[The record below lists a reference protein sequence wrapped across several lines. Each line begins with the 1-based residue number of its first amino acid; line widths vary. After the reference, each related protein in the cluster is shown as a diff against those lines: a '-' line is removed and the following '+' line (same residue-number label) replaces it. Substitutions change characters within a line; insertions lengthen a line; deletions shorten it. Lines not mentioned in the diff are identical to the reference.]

1 MDLDIEQRINEAIKE
16 LQSVSG
22 EEFDF
27 KRMDPVARMMFVAL
41 LNETQKIKDQINS
54 LDQQIEDRFCTDF
67 IPRDKVEAIPAIA
80 VLNPKF
86 RPQKE
91 LETITIGS
99 GSIFSYKNKES
110 VKKTVLNYIPLFNT
124 LALPFS
130 KLTLLCHN
138 RISFGEEVQTISMGH
153 ANQIWLGISTKA
165 ELKKLCGLPLLI
177 KGTHGVHP
185 KHIYVGPENRELDF
199 VGMNKMEDISMA
211 DPFDSQQASELLFSL
226 MDTWKEGLLNLE
238 DSSII
243 IITDP
248 VENRDLFKP
257 QLFPR
262 EFQQW
267 LENDILD
274 AFHENSIWLRF
285 DFPEGYIV
293 PEQCEIIPNAF
304 PVVNVDLCSLTLSQ
318 SSPIAKLQKQED
330 SFFLRVLETSSSSQ
344 AQGFLKTTDE
354 VVVRDFDAS
363 CYHNGKL
370 YRDIRNL
377 YNHFI
382 DDYYAFTEY
391 NSIKDGE
398 TLRQLRDSFSKIGK
412 STKEDNVKFKFDS
425 GTYVMKNLKCP
436 NASSVTKVNYITTQ
450 GEIGNSPRI
459 GDTMDNK
466 KLPTIMP
473 AIPVVVSAICG
484 ADKASA
490 DERYELLR
498 YYTLTNDRLF
508 SRMDIEA
515 FLRKEIMIHFGKEEF
530 QRIFIKTAIEG
541 MGDKTSLCR
550 GLYIDIEFKDKKN
563 YDKAKSI
570 SLDKTMYQ
578 KILNKSCISM
588 PIMINLIN
596 LEE

>member
-1 MDLDIEQRINEAIKE
+1 MDLDLEQRINEAIKD
-16 LQSVSG
+16 LQSVSA

-27 KRMDPVARMMFVAL
+27 KRMDPVAKMMFVAL
-41 LNETQKIKDQINS
+41 LNETQKINDQINS
-54 LDQQIEDRFCTDF
+54 LDQQIEERFCTDF
-67 IPRDKVEAIPAIA
+67 IPRDKIEAIPAIA

-99 GSIFSYKNKES
+99 GSVFSYKNKES

-124 LALPFS
+124 LALPYS

-138 RISFGEEVQTISMGH
+138 RISFGEETHAICMGH
-153 ANQIWLGISTKA
+153 ANQMWLGINTKA
-165 ELKKLCGLPLLI
+165 ELNKLYGLPLLI
-177 KGTHGVHP
+177 KGTQGIYP
-185 KHIYVGPENRELDF
+185 KHIHVGPENRELDF

-211 DPFDSQQASELLFSL
+211 EPFDSQQASELLFSF
-226 MDTWKEGLLNLE
+226 METWKEGLLNLE

-243 IITDP
+243 IITDQ

-274 AFHENSIWLRF
+274 AFQENSIWLRF
-285 DFPEGYIV
+285 DFPDGYIV
-293 PEQCEIIPNAF
+293 PDQCEIIPNAF

-344 AQGFLKTTDE
+344 AQGFPKTTDE

-363 CYHNGKL
+363 CYHNGNL

-377 YNHFI
+377 YNRFI

-412 STKEDNVKFKFDS
+412 STKEDNIKFKFDS
-425 GTYVMKNLKCP
+425 GTYVMRNLKYP

-450 GEIGNSPRI
+450 GETGNRPNV
-459 GDTMDNK
+459 GDLMDNK

-473 AIPVVVSAICG
+473 SIPVVVSAICG

-515 FLRKEIMIHFGKEEF
+515 FLRKEVMIHFGKEEF

-541 MGDKTSLCR
+541 TGGKTSLCR

-578 KILNKSCISM
+578 KIVNKSCIAM